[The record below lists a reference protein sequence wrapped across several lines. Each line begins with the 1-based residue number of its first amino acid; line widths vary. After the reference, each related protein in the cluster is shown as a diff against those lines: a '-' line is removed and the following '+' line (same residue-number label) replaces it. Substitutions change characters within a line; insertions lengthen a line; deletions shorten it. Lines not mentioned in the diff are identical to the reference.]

1 MLHTFLS
8 QIIEGDELYTK
19 IKKNVPAEDSEGWT
33 LVLMDRASRFIW
45 NLACGK
51 KDRILFYNAIHLL
64 REVIERS
71 GDITLVTDGERRYGN
86 ILFEICYE
94 VVHNG
99 KRGRPQ
105 KTLQKGL
112 KVRLKNKGDLSKK
125 KGKKREKYEAPHNEH
140 PETIQNFP
148 NSAIHANH
156 AEALNSSIRRR
167 NSTYRRKTNT
177 YAKSKTDLQRTLDIY
192 WVAHNF
198 IRKHFTTKQVP
209 AVALGIL
216 EEGLSWAQVF
226 LVRKSCI
233 I

>member
-1 MLHTFLS
+1 MIDLCVT
-8 QIIEGDELYTK
+8 
-19 IKKNVPAEDSEGWT
+19 
-33 LVLMDRASRFIW
+33 IW
-45 NLACGK
+45 
-51 KDRILFYNAIHLL
+51 
-64 REVIERS
+64 IERS

-167 NSTYRRKTNT
+167 NSTYRRKSNT
-177 YAKSKTDLQRTLDIY
+177 YAISKTDLQRTLDIY

-216 EEGLSWAQVF
+216 DEGLSWAQVF